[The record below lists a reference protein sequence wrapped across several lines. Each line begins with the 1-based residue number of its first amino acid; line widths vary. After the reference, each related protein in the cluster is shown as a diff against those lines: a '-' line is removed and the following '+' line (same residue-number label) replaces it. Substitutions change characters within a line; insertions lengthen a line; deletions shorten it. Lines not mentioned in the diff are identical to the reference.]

1 MSFNPLKITV
11 LKKLDRNE
19 LFSDNVPVDSEEEPV
34 CTLFDE
40 GQVFEVGPDGK
51 MPEGFCT
58 WAWNNIYLQAVHLML
73 GGDLPWLKTKGE
85 CVACCTDGLRPVL
98 FHLQRTWYK
107 K

>member
-19 LFSDNVPVDSEEEPV
+19 LFPDNPVDSEEEPV

-40 GQVFEVGPDGK
+40 GQVFEVGSDGK

-58 WAWNNIYLQAVHLML
+58 WAWNNIYLQAIHLML
-73 GGDLPWLKTKGE
+73 GGDLPWLKKKGE